1 MGAFENTLA
10 GASTGAAIG
19 SAVPVIGTAIGAGAG
34 ALIGGLGTLI
44 ANYMAEGDDEATA
57 TAKAQAMIARTRNG
71 FQAQQANLG
80 PDYNFT
86 NALDASQRA
95 ASLGV
100 DRAFGAGD
108 QQQALADALRAQ
120 AEGRG
125 GPSLAEMQLA
135 QATDRTAKQAAG
147 MIGAQRGLSAGT
159 ATRLAANAGAAANQ
173 EAAGQAAMIR
183 AQEQMQAQAAL
194 AQQLAA
200 MRGGDINQ
208 QQASQGLFGQAGAL
222 RGDQRGQNL
231 QNFQQTQALNAG
243 VAAGNQQAAMHA
255 EALAQNDAARA
266 QQMEQAQQ
274 ARTDRVLGGVA
285 NAAARYGARENMVPT
300 TSAPPVNPL
309 APGAASQAP
318 VGAPAGWRAAE
329 GGVVPGR
336 ARRPGDSPENDTVSA
351 ALSPGEIV
359 LPRSITRHRNAPAM
373 AQAFVQALMA
383 QGGGR

>member
-1 MGAFENTLA
+1 MGAFENILSG
-10 GASTGAAIG
+10 GATGAAIG
-19 SAVPVIGTAIGAGAG
+19 SAVPGIGTAIGAGVGAG
-34 ALIGGLGTLI
+34 VGAIGSAI
-44 ANYMAEGDDEATA
+44 AYFMSQGDDEATA
-57 TAKAQAMIARTRNG
+57 TAKAQAMVERTRNG

-86 NALDASQRA
+86 NALDAAQRDA
-95 ASLGV
+95 AMGV

-125 GPSLAEMQLA
+125 VPSLAEMQLA

-231 QNFQQTQALNAG
+231 QNQLEAQRLNAD
-243 VAAGNQQAAMHA
+243 VARGNQQAAMDA
-255 EALAQNDAARA
+255 ERLAAGQAAQDRA
-266 QQMEQAQQ
+266 AAQADQ
-274 ARTDRVLGGVA
+274 ARTDRILGGVSQ
-285 NAAARYGARENMVPT
+285 AAGAYGARANTTPTPKPIGDGLMDVPF
-300 TSAPPVNPL
+300 
-309 APGAASQAP
+309 
-318 VGAPAGWRAAE
+318 AE
-329 GGVVPGR
+329 GGVVPGK
-336 ARRPGDSPENDTVSA
+336 ARRPGDSPENDTVPA

-373 AQAFVQALMA
+373 AHAFVQALMA